1 MLEHCGSGATHK
13 CVESVAGEV
22 RRVQNEAGDMDK
34 CMYKMS
40 CQNTV
45 RRKASRPTQAP
56 CHETQGGHE
65 ARAPAGDARR
75 TCVRWNMSSCNL
87 CVAVNCV
94 VARYI
99 TQSSHGTERPQ

>member
-1 MLEHCGSGATHK
+1 MRG
-13 CVESVAGEV
+13 ESVTGEV
-22 RRVQNEAGDMDK
+22 RRVQNESGDMDK
-34 CMYKMS
+34 CM
-40 CQNTV
+40 
-45 RRKASRPTQAP
+45 QAP
-56 CHETQGGHE
+56 CHETQGEHE